1 MFMFRPHLKG
11 DLYFLHRL
19 ILFDL
24 SLQRNVIT
32 EDINENIQV
41 YPTSQIFLKCFYNYY
56 DYNIFSNLILN
67 DYINTLEQNNFA
79 FTTQHPRQFK
89 DKRGYFIKTFSNS
102 FLNFCSHI
110 FSKCNWVLFLAIVY
124 RSAAKFTACFS

>member
-1 MFMFRPHLKG
+1 MRFVKGYFFLKG

-41 YPTSQIFLKCFYNYY
+41 YHVSSNITNILEVFL
-56 DYNIFSNLILN
+56 
-67 DYINTLEQNNFA
+67 
-79 FTTQHPRQFK
+79 
-89 DKRGYFIKTFSNS
+89 
-102 FLNFCSHI
+102 
-110 FSKCNWVLFLAIVY
+110 
-124 RSAAKFTACFS
+124 